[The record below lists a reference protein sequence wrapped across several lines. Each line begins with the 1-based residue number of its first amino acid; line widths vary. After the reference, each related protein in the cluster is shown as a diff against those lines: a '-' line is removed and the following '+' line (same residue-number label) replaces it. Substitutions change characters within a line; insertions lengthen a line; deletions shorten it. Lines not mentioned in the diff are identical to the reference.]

1 MRGLNWRLPGRRVS
15 PRGRFGQNGGR
26 EVRDAGLSL
35 SRLCRLCRHVTE
47 DERRSFQL
55 RVDAENVLKVTFTS

>member
-15 PRGRFGQNGGR
+15 PRGRFGKNGGQ
-26 EVRDAGLSL
+26 EVGDAGVSL
-35 SRLCRLCRHVTE
+35 SHLCRLCRDVTE

-55 RVDAENVLKVTFTS
+55 HV